1 MVLVMRPSSLA
12 PGKQLLASSPGWGA
26 RRTLTPT
33 VRPPRRTTWIW
44 KWIEIESSQR
54 LQVPQLFSPPR
65 LAILMGELEGRC
77 SLPSLVRSRSTC
89 GTLLETD
96 LGRMVVVIRM
106 GIVKIM
112 VAKTTLICLL
122 VRTNQ
127 GETEVDQAHALILH
141 SSAGTSSLQGTQ
153 RRDLGTSAW
162 TCDVSMWCDVRWCY
176 CDYLQMHKMIK
187 IFANAQWSNEIKPP
201 PLLIINARSGGSEG
215 LVDLLDCRR
224 HVRAV
229 EHQITEI
236 CNLLFES
243 YRCNFFFCNLSPDS

>member
-1 MVLVMRPSSLA
+1 MVLVIRPSSLA

-33 VRPPRRTTWIW
+33 VRPPRRTTWNW
-44 KWIEIESSQR
+44 KWNEIESSQR

-141 SSAGTSSLQGTQ
+141 SSAGTSSLQGTR
-153 RRDLGTSAW
+153 RRDLGTSVW
-162 TCDVSMWCDVRWCY
+162 TCDVCMRCDVM
-176 CDYLQMHKMIK
+176 LMQ

-224 HVRAV
+224 HVRTV

-236 CNLLFES
+236 CNL
-243 YRCNFFFCNLSPDS
+243 